1 MSEGQVDQI
10 RTAGDSSQVIADK
23 LDANHGFSSLELD
36 FDGKHIPWPQD
47 YEGALESI
55 PPAHLIEH
63 LKHFSS
69 DWLQPDN
76 CGVDW
81 SNGISDYSLEQ
92 GALDGDTEK
101 RKELDW
107 RRHSRTLQIRPEE
120 YEVTKNAFWNG
131 WKEHEP
137 SPISRTAEVPWSL
150 SSSSDATMGT
160 TTLRN
165 GKKKLSSSDATTTGN
180 TTGNGKKKSPPPLL
194 PSAEAGIDYHQ
205 VLGRGMDGPRFFNCA
220 GNVHAVPPV
229 EEIPGWQRI
238 TLIKRYEDETEWCFE
253 GVVFP
258 GNMIIVGRWW
268 SKHDF
273 ASRLQVGPFIYWNID
288 Q

>member
-10 RTAGDSSQVIADK
+10 RTAGDSSQVIADQ
-23 LDANHGFSSLELD
+23 LDANHGFASLELD

-47 YEGALESI
+47 YEDALESV

-92 GALDGDTEK
+92 SALDGETEK

-107 RRHSRTLQIRPEE
+107 RRQSRKLQIRPEE
-120 YEVTKNAFWNG
+120 YEMTKNAFCND

-137 SPISRTAEVPWSL
+137 SLMSSTAQVTWPS
-150 SSSSDATMGT
+150 SSSSDATTG

-165 GKKKLSSSDATTTGN
+165 GKKKT
-180 TTGNGKKKSPPPLL
+180 PPSPLL
-194 PSAEAGIDYHQ
+194 PSAEAGVDYHQ
-205 VLGRGMDGPRFFNCA
+205 LLGRGMDGPRFFNCA

-229 EEIPGWQRI
+229 EEVPGWQRI

-268 SKHDF
+268 SKNDF
-273 ASRLQVGPFIYWNID
+273 ANRLQVGPFIYWNID